1 MQRSSLLLIIG
12 CCLLPLLG
20 RAEIAR
26 HLDEELEHGRR
37 VVETSPQGEQA
48 ADQIRS
54 LKEAI
59 AKGETA
65 SKQLRE
71 EIQRL
76 EKIQAVLTS
85 GLIGAVVTAIV
96 ALLSAF
102 ANFRRSRAD
111 RDFRRLEVIEKAHQL
126 KSAGVKVPGDILR
139 NYADQSD
146 SSADTKYQNNVR
158 ENSGKA

>member
-1 MQRSSLLLIIG
+1 MQRSSLLLVIA

-26 HLDEELEHGRR
+26 HLDEELEHGRQI
-37 VVETSPQGEQA
+37 VEASPTGEA
-48 ADQIRS
+48 AQDQIRS

-59 AKGETA
+59 ARGETA
-65 SKQLRE
+65 SKQLRD

-111 RDFRRLEVIEKAHQL
+111 RDFRRLEVIEKAHHL
-126 KSAGVKVPGDILR
+126 KAAGVNVPADILR
-139 NYADQSD
+139 NYEDPEEHIR
-146 SSADTKYQNNVR
+146 NPGVN
-158 ENSGKA
+158 

>member
-1 MQRSSLLLIIG
+1 MRNFLLGIFAAT
-12 CCLLPLLG
+12 CLLMPLAG
-20 RAEIAR
+20 HPEIAR
-26 HLDEELEHGRR
+26 QLDEELEHGRR
-37 VVETSPQGEQA
+37 VVEASPQGEEA
-48 ADQIRS
+48 AGQIRS

-59 AKGETA
+59 ARGETA
-65 SKQLRE
+65 SVQLRD

-96 ALLSAF
+96 AMLSAF

-126 KSAGVKVPGDILR
+126 KSAGVPVPADILR
-139 NYADQSD
+139 NYEDQSGAQ
-146 SSADTKYQNNVR
+146 S
-158 ENSGKA
+158 

>member
-1 MQRSSLLLIIG
+1 MRNFLLRIFAAT
-12 CCLLPLLG
+12 CLLMPLAG
-20 RAEIAR
+20 HPEIAR

-37 VVETSPQGEQA
+37 VVEASPQGEGA
-48 ADQIRS
+48 TDQIRS

-59 AKGETA
+59 ARGETA
-65 SKQLRE
+65 SRQLRE

-96 ALLSAF
+96 AMLSAF

-111 RDFRRLEVIEKAHQL
+111 RDYRRLEVIEKAQQL
-126 KSAGVKVPGDILR
+126 KSAGIRVPADILR
-139 NYADQSD
+139 NYEDQSG
-146 SSADTKYQNNVR
+146 SQT
-158 ENSGKA
+158 

>member
-1 MQRSSLLLIIG
+1 MQRSLMLLVIA
-12 CCLLPLLG
+12 CCLLPLAG
-20 RAEIAR
+20 HAEIAR
-26 HLDEELEHGRR
+26 HLDEEIEHGRQI
-37 VVETSPQGEQA
+37 VEASPSNEA
-48 ADQIRS
+48 AQDQIHS

-59 AKGETA
+59 ARGETA
-65 SKQLRE
+65 SVQLRD

-126 KSAGVKVPGDILR
+126 KAAGVHVPADILR
-139 NYADQSD
+139 NYEDQSRTP
-146 SSADTKYQNNVR
+146 S
-158 ENSGKA
+158 